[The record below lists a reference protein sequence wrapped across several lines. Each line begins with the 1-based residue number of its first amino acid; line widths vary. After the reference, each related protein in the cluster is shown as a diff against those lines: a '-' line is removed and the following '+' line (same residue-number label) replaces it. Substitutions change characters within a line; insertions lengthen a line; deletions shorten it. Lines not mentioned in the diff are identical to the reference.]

1 MYPPQGGPPGYGPA
15 GGPGFPPGGQPP
27 KKSNTLLFV
36 GIGCGGLFLL
46 SLIGAGVA
54 FYMAKN
60 ATENAI
66 AAVSAAAAPGSPPAA
81 NGATDSAGGPAN
93 GNCAK
98 AAECCRKI
106 IVKSNAGAQAEAGC
120 LAMKQLDEATCAQPL
135 QTYRQSAKLLG
146 VSCD

>member
-1 MYPPQGGPPGYGPA
+1 M
-15 GGPGFPPGGQPP
+15 
-27 KKSNTLLFV
+27 LFV

-46 SLIGAGVA
+46 SLIGGGVA
-54 FYMAKN
+54 FYMAKK

-66 AAVSAAAAPGSPPAA
+66 AAVSAAAAPLAPPGSPAA
-81 NGATDSAGGPAN
+81 DGATDSSGAPVN

-120 LAMKQLDEATCAQPL
+120 LAMKQLTEATCEQPL

-146 VSCD
+146 LSCD

>member
-1 MYPPQGGPPGYGPA
+1 M
-15 GGPGFPPGGQPP
+15 
-27 KKSNTLLFV
+27 
-36 GIGCGGLFLL
+36 FLL
-46 SLIGAGVA
+46 TSIGAGIA
-54 FYMAKN
+54 FYMAKKATDN
-60 ATENAI
+60 AF
-66 AAVSAAAAPGSPPAA
+66 AALSAGAAAGSPPSTAA

-135 QTYRQSAKLLG
+135 QTYQQSAKLLG